1 MRRIRHFCRFISLVL
16 IVGLI
21 HQSHQDFLADLK
33 EKGQPIGLEEVRKAL
48 PLTSSLQAGSDKPS
62 ELQALDSN
70 EKPLGLVTQTSPAGD
85 SAIGFSGSTN
95 LLVIWDGAQKVSSV
109 SIRSSGDT
117 LDHVDAILE
126 EPDFFEQFVGKTRQ
140 DLAQSKNLEAVSGAT
155 LTSLAI
161 VDAISL
167 RFGGEKKASRFPNP
181 IQL

>member
-1 MRRIRHFCRFISLVL
+1 M
-16 IVGLI
+16 
-21 HQSHQDFLADLK
+21 ADLK

-126 EPDFFEQFVGKTRQ
+126 EPDAG
-140 DLAQSKNLEAVSGAT
+140 
-155 LTSLAI
+155 
-161 VDAISL
+161 
-167 RFGGEKKASRFPNP
+167 
-181 IQL
+181 